1 MEQFAEILDKNKGG
15 RVVRWPFRILGA
27 VLLAAALFVFFV
39 SIFRGVTS
47 GDPAGTLIA
56 TVTVPLVALLS
67 RLVGYAV
74 WKGRVL
80 RNEFW
85 PFASGAVAFV
95 WVFVFLFVVLQY
107 SEQAFSN

>member
-15 RVVRWPFRILGA
+15 RIVRWPFRILGA
-27 VLLAAALFVFFV
+27 ILLASALFVFFV
-39 SIFRGVTS
+39 SIFRAVTA

-56 TVTVPLVALLS
+56 IVMAPLVALLC
-67 RLVGYAV
+67 RLGGYAV

-80 RNEFW
+80 HNEFW

-107 SEQAFSN
+107 SE